1 MGTNVKVL
9 ISCHKETDVVNTECF
24 MPVQVGTSLAQK
36 ELPGMAHDNDG
47 ENISELNPMYCEL
60 TAQYWAWKNLDL
72 DYYGFCHYRRY
83 FNFSDRMFK
92 EDSYGNII
100 EGYIDNRTI
109 RKYAWND
116 QAVEALVND
125 YDVIITERKDISSS
139 PWRFKNSYAHYKG
152 AKLLHE
158 KDYQMMLD
166 IIDEKYPDYSKDAH
180 DFANGSVTCFCNMYI
195 LRKDLFFSYCD

>member
-92 EDSYGNII
+92 EDSYGH
-100 EGYIDNRTI
+100 
-109 RKYAWND
+109 
-116 QAVEALVND
+116 VL
-125 YDVIITERKDISSS
+125 
-139 PWRFKNSYAHYKG
+139 
-152 AKLLHE
+152 
-158 KDYQMMLD
+158 
-166 IIDEKYPDYSKDAH
+166 
-180 DFANGSVTCFCNMYI
+180 
-195 LRKDLFFSYCD
+195 